1 MSATFTPKSKQKGFT
16 LIELMIVVAIIG
28 ILAAVAI
35 PQYNDYTK
43 KAKLSNAASTV
54 EPIKSALS
62 LYYQENGAWPSTADD
77 WTGAGLSAAPTATK
91 EVSAYALAA
100 STGAVTITFRNIGT
114 GIDGN
119 TMTWT
124 PTATSTAIHWAVNT
138 NSTDP
143 IATSYASKLSTQ

>member
-1 MSATFTPKSKQKGFT
+1 MNQMPKKQGGFT

-62 LYYQENGAWPSTADD
+62 LYYQENGAWPSVADD
-77 WTGAGLSAAPTATK
+77 WTGAGLSAAPTTTK

-100 STGAVTITFRNIGT
+100 STGAVTITLQNVGS

-124 PTATSTAIHWAVNT
+124 PTATSTAIHWAVTT
-138 NSTDP
+138 NSTDA